1 MAEETKE
8 YDHDELA
15 TGSKAGLPLEHTI
28 SAEKLTTTYNLPF
41 KFNEKNG
48 MMKVYKDG
56 KWTRCC
62 QYCPKTPHYPGL
74 CGHKQRVCSKHAK
87 AVGTYEV
94 LWPCRDC
101 PVGNKLRAN
110 YPDENKNP
118 KRLCATHAKAVGTHE
133 VRCPC
138 RDCPPGKKIEASYPD
153 ENNNPS
159 RLCATH
165 AKAVGTYEVL
175 KPCRDCPVGNKLVA
189 HYPDENNNPNRL
201 CAMHAKAVGSYQV
214 RNPCR
219 DCPVGNKLEAHYPDE
234 NNNPKRL
241 CATHAKAV
249 GSHQVLDP
257 CRDCPVGNKVVAHYP
272 DENNKPNILCSR
284 HAVLAGTH
292 VENKS
297 GASIIAC
304 ECFDRWELLTGERIG
319 HRVRYIACVGGSR
332 TEGREMRGLI
342 PGRRIQPD
350 GYQEETKT
358 VWLFHGNYFHGFPPD
373 HAKHETYLNNGKWG
387 PDLYKD
393 TMEQMALYVK
403 HGYTVRYVW
412 EHEYIETT
420 RARCPVS
427 LRDVVHTFSK

>member
-8 YDHDELA
+8 HDEFA
-15 TGSKAGLPLEHTI
+15 PGSKAGPPLEHTI

-48 MMKVYKDG
+48 MMKVYKHG
-56 KWTRCC
+56 KWKKCC
-62 QYCPKTPHYPGL
+62 QYCPKTPHYTGL
-74 CGHKQRVCSKHAK
+74 CGHKRRVCATHAK

-94 LWPCRDC
+94 LHPCRDCPPGKKLEANFPDENNKPNILCSKHAKAVGTHEVRFPCRDC
-101 PVGNKLRAN
+101 PVGNKLQAN
-110 YPDENKNP
+110 FPDENKNP
-118 KRLCATHAKAVGTHE
+118 YRLCSKHAKAVGTHE

-138 RDCPPGKKIEASYPD
+138 RDCPPGKKMEANFPD
-153 ENNNPS
+153 ENNN
-159 RLCATH
+159 L
-165 AKAVGTYEVL
+165 
-175 KPCRDCPVGNKLVA
+175 
-189 HYPDENNNPNRL
+189 NR
-201 CAMHAKAVGSYQV
+201 
-214 RNPCR
+214 
-219 DCPVGNKLEAHYPDE
+219 
-234 NNNPKRL
+234 
-241 CATHAKAV
+241 
-249 GSHQVLDP
+249 
-257 CRDCPVGNKVVAHYP
+257 
-272 DENNKPNILCSR
+272 LCSR

-292 VENKS
+292 VESKN

-304 ECFDRWELLTGERIG
+304 ECFDRWERLTGERIG

-373 HAKHETYLNNGKWG
+373 HPKHETYLNNGNWG
-387 PDLYKD
+387 PDLYKK
-393 TMEQMALYVK
+393 TMEQMALYAS

-427 LRDVVHTFSK
+427 LREVVHTFRA